1 MPYGQRDRNP
11 DLVENVSTADVE
23 VLGRQRTLTEPKGK
37 TGRVIPPRCGD
48 EYAQIKRKI
57 RTR

>member
-11 DLVENVSTADVE
+11 DLVENVSTADVD

-37 TGRVIPPRCGD
+37 DVQSDT
-48 EYAQIKRKI
+48 
-57 RTR
+57 TMLW